1 MKAVGIVGNKK
12 SGKTS
17 LTLKIAEKL
26 SKKYKVGVIKHAER
40 FDEKESDTKK
50 FSEKYITG
58 YVSEKK
64 SGIIFPEKKSLEEI
78 ISYLNVDILLIEGF
92 KNNRSFPKI
101 VCGDY
106 KDDLAIASDKDTL
119 DKITEKIEKYGF
131 KLPNL
136 DCGRCGYTCEKT
148 ASMIIKGKASIEQ
161 CQQLNETEIRINGRK
176 INLNRFVSEL
186 VKNVVIAIANS
197 LRETEKGIIE
207 IKVKK

>member
-1 MKAVGIVGNKK
+1 MKAVGIVGDKK

-26 SKKYKVGVIKHAER
+26 GKKYKVGIIKHAER

-58 YVSEKK
+58 YVSAKK

-78 ISYLNVDILLIEGF
+78 ISYLNVDILLVEGF

-101 VCGDY
+101 TCGDY

-136 DCGRCGYTCEKT
+136 DCGRCGYTCEKM
-148 ASMIIKGKASIEQ
+148 ASMIIKGEASVEE

-186 VKNVVIAIANS
+186 VKNVVTSIVHS

>member
-1 MKAVGIVGNKK
+1 MKAVGIVGYKK

-26 SKKYKVGVIKHAER
+26 GKKYRVGIIKHAER

-50 FSEKYITG
+50 FSEKYVTG
-58 YVSEKK
+58 YVSAKK

-101 VCGDY
+101 TCGDY

-136 DCGRCGYTCEKT
+136 NCGRCGYTCEKM
-148 ASMIIKGKASIEQ
+148 ASMIIKGEASIEE

-176 INLNRFVSEL
+176 INLNRFVSDL
-186 VKNVVIAIANS
+186 VKNVVTSIVHS
-197 LRETEKGIIE
+197 LRESEKGIIE